1 MLIINLLVV
10 LMLRRRCCQCIANIT
25 IPGCPDLTEILEMD
39 DREAKLAALNEI
51 EAPFA
56 RVTYGII
63 RGCVGAVDGLA
74 LRVRRAPQKKLGKKA
89 RLGSMENPASL
100 YNRKKFHAL
109 NMQAIADKKKRLRFV
124 SIKTPGS
131 THDSVAWCVSK
142 MATLMHDM
150 KKLPTHYFIVADD
163 AYAASEQLI
172 VPYPGRGLPNDM
184 DAFNFYQNSMRIC
197 VVYACLPICYLF
209 QTNLMSTIHPTSCH
223 MQECAFGLLV
233 ARWGFL
239 WREMKMS
246 LEKVPI
252 IVQACCKLHNMCID
266 DSNDA
271 RSRSA

>member
-74 LRVRRAPQKKLGKKA
+74 LRVRRAPQKKPGKKA

-150 KKLPTHYFIVADD
+150 KLPTHYFIVADD

-184 DAFNFYQNSMRIC
+184 DAFNFYQSSMRIC

-233 ARWGFL
+233 ARWGSFGG
-239 WREMKMS
+239 K
-246 LEKVPI
+246 
-252 IVQACCKLHNMCID
+252 
-266 DSNDA
+266 
-271 RSRSA
+271 